1 MDYIYLIM
9 LLVFSLVMLFV
20 GFRSKQSVLV
30 VLSGIG
36 LMLIGVFFFM
46 GVTYTTG
53 EITTVVPAYACGCC
67 SQGSF
72 MWGGACTSVQVVNE
86 TTTVTKTTDL
96 WASTYNPYLSFFFML
111 TGLFCILAGIVDFLK
126 VRNKFDTGTDDDGD
140 ED

>member
-36 LMLIGVFFFM
+36 LMLVGVFFFM
-46 GVTYTTG
+46 GVSYTTG
-53 EITTVVPAYACGCC
+53 ETTTIVPVYNCSPACAGT
-67 SQGSF
+67 
-72 MWGGACTSVQVVNE
+72 ALPLLLNTTETSVVN
-86 TTTVTKTTDL
+86 TDL
-96 WASTYNPYLSFFFML
+96 WESNFNPYMSFFFML